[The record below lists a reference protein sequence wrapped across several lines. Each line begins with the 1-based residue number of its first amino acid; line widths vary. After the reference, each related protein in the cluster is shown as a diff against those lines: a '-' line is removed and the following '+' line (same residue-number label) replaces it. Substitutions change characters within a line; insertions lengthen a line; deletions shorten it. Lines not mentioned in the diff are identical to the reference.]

1 MDTLVQQVKVI
12 VAASVEVASAEAS
25 AEASV
30 EVASVEVA
38 EAAASAAGAEL
49 HIFERTSGI
58 PCGVPGVM
66 LIAQFLD
73 RK

>member
-1 MDTLVQQVKVI
+1 MAAAGAAALAEDAA
-12 VAASVEVASAEAS
+12 AASAGAGEEALEAAAAVASAA
-25 AEASV
+25 AEA
-30 EVASVEVA
+30 
-38 EAAASAAGAEL
+38 EALAAGAEL

-73 RK
+73 RE

>member
-1 MDTLVQQVKVI
+1 MAAAEAAALAEAAA
-12 VAASVEVASAEAS
+12 AASVGAGEEAL
-25 AEASV
+25 EAAAA
-30 EVASVEVA
+30 VASVEVA
-38 EAAASAAGAEL
+38 EAAALAADAEL

>member
-1 MDTLVQQVKVI
+1 M
-12 VAASVEVASAEAS
+12 AAAEAAAL
-25 AEASV
+25 AEAAAAALAV
-30 EVASVEVA
+30 EA
-38 EAAASAAGAEL
+38 EAAASAAGVEL

>member
-1 MDTLVQQVKVI
+1 MAAAGAAALAEDAA
-12 VAASVEVASAEAS
+12 AASAGAGEEAL
-25 AEASV
+25 EAAAA
-30 EVASVEVA
+30 VASVEVA
-38 EAAASAAGAEL
+38 EAAALAAGAEL

-73 RK
+73 RE

>member
-1 MDTLVQQVKVI
+1 MAEDAA
-12 VAASVEVASAEAS
+12 AASVGAGEEALEAAAAEAL
-25 AEASV
+25 AV
-30 EVASVEVA
+30 EA
-38 EAAASAAGAEL
+38 EAAASAAGVEL

-73 RK
+73 RE

>member
-1 MDTLVQQVKVI
+1 ME
-12 VAASVEVASAEAS
+12 AAAA
-25 AEASV
+25 
-30 EVASVEVA
+30 VASVEVA
-38 EAAASAAGAEL
+38 EAAALAAGAEL

-73 RK
+73 RE